1 MFRKIYL
8 KLTLRLETFTHVVP
22 LPFAIYFSVV
32 TGSGSYLSK
41 DEMLTVAL
49 AGSINA
55 TALIILGCLWRWFYL
70 KKLLREIKS
79 IYTNSSLSQEEKI
92 LIKIKLLK
100 YPFKEA
106 KIIVLR
112 WLTGIIGSHLLIILV
127 AGVRPGL
134 HLTGPFL
141 FFMITPISY
150 IAYYFISE
158 NVVRQIFKLRKVK
171 QIEIGIEQI
180 PQFNSFQRIILS
192 MVAITIMPVIVL
204 GYMLFGMKTGLVKLD
219 DPSLHLLIMSVL
231 FPVPVIIVGYVV
243 AKTFRNGIMGINEHL
258 NQLGK
263 GNFSIVSM
271 PTSSD
276 DFGLQSYNLNQIIK
290 QLNSLYREIS
300 DLNVNLEHK
309 VEERTEELN
318 FVRGD
323 EEEDLLDNSRRLV
336 GLLKL
341 LLFSKKN
348 LALLFALLLYVRG
361 LYLDQKIRGKES
373 LAA

>member
-134 HLTGPFL
+134 HLTANYSIYGG
-141 FFMITPISY
+141 
-150 IAYYFISE
+150 YYYYARHRLRLYAFWNE
-158 NVVRQIFKLRKVK
+158 NW
-171 QIEIGIEQI
+171 
-180 PQFNSFQRIILS
+180 SC
-192 MVAITIMPVIVL
+192 
-204 GYMLFGMKTGLVKLD
+204 
-219 DPSLHLLIMSVL
+219 
-231 FPVPVIIVGYVV
+231 
-243 AKTFRNGIMGINEHL
+243 
-258 NQLGK
+258 
-263 GNFSIVSM
+263 
-271 PTSSD
+271 
-276 DFGLQSYNLNQIIK
+276 
-290 QLNSLYREIS
+290 
-300 DLNVNLEHK
+300 
-309 VEERTEELN
+309 
-318 FVRGD
+318 
-323 EEEDLLDNSRRLV
+323 
-336 GLLKL
+336 
-341 LLFSKKN
+341 
-348 LALLFALLLYVRG
+348 
-361 LYLDQKIRGKES
+361 
-373 LAA
+373 